1 MGRMNPT
8 PDDMECV
15 DIDAAYAAR
24 WLSRHRQHG
33 SEPRH
38 EKKFASIETA
48 MLFDMELQRRLHP
61 EARRFAVCLSSR
73 LQKKLSL
80 VEASEADIE
89 RWGIDAAATVPPGP
103 GVYKQPWGVLTEQL
117 KAVKVIEDLEKRPYA
132 KRQLHLRLAPVFTN
146 VRQAS
151 PLARPTEILKE
162 KHIPTVAVPSSYFDG
177 PVARS
182 LSTDAFFVF
191 MCLYALTDLAAF
203 GGADPGH
210 LQVRGGKFLVSR
222 DLLGVLRLDPAELF
236 DIVEDLERR
245 GLVVLVPVRLREVW
259 LPSSRTTYEWLAD
272 GADSEDET
280 YVVRPTVV
288 SGKATATSDKRQW
301 QDNEF
306 RRLPVEVTQQDGGA
320 TRIVVD
326 EFVDVPQYMAGS
338 NVVGDRL
345 GASMKAQLRKA
356 AKDLQLT
363 DVDVRVDVWDT
374 RPRALVHVY
383 KLVADAVKHVVFGD
397 DSNFVVRSIDIR
409 RGLPDREM
417 RPYIKVDV
425 HQGHDDEASYSRK
438 IYVRPTEWRPAAQ
451 RRTSPLSAWSTYSD
465 YVSTLEATVQTM
477 DMFALGVEE
486 LGSKAYEL
494 HVHIEAPASQRFDP
508 DNVALFGCDLM
519 TLWLQGRGECPAV
532 DSLVE
537 RVLITHGEGEPSVA
551 LELRPM

>member
-1 MGRMNPT
+1 
-8 PDDMECV
+8 
-15 DIDAAYAAR
+15 
-24 WLSRHRQHG
+24 LHG

-38 EKKFASIETA
+38 EKRFASIETA
-48 MLFDMELQRRLHP
+48 LLFDVELQRRLHP

-89 RWGIDAAATVPPGP
+89 RWGIDAAATVPAGP
-103 GVYKQPWGVLTEQL
+103 GVYKQPWGVLVSMLQEVNL
-117 KAVKVIEDLEKRPYA
+117 IEDLEKRPYA
-132 KRQLHLRLAPVFTN
+132 KRLLHLRLAPVFTN
-146 VRQAS
+146 VRQAG
-151 PLARPTEILKE
+151 PLERPTEILKE

-177 PVARS
+177 PVAGS
-182 LSTDAFFVF
+182 LSTDSFFVL

-222 DLLGVLRLDPAELF
+222 DLLSVLRLDPAELF

-245 GLVVLVPVRLREVW
+245 GLVVLVPVRLREVR
-259 LPSSRTTYEWLAD
+259 LPASWPTYEWLAD
-272 GADSEDET
+272 AAEGEDET

-288 SGKATATSDKRQW
+288 SGKATVTGDKRQW
-301 QDNEF
+301 QDDEV
-306 RRLPVEVTQQDGGA
+306 RQLPVEVMQQDAGS
-320 TRIVVD
+320 TRLFVN
-326 EFVDVPQYMAGS
+326 ELVDVPQYMPGS

-345 GASMKAQLRKA
+345 GASMKAQIRKA
-356 AKDLQLT
+356 TKDLQLNV
-363 DVDVRVDVWDT
+363 VDVRVDVWDT

-383 KLVADAVKHVVFGD
+383 KLMADAVKHVVFGD

-409 RGLPDREM
+409 RGPPDREM

-425 HQGHDDEASYSRK
+425 QQRDDDEASYSRK
-438 IYVRPTEWRPAAQ
+438 IYVRPAEWRPAAQ
-451 RRTSPLSAWSTYSD
+451 RRTSTLSAWATYSD
-465 YVSTLEATVQTM
+465 YVKTLEATIQTM
-477 DMFALGVEE
+477 DMPALGVEE
-486 LGSKAYEL
+486 LGSKVYEL
-494 HVHIEAPASQRFDP
+494 HVHVEAPKSKRFDP

-519 TLWLQGRGECPAV
+519 TLWLRSRGECPAV

-551 LELRPM
+551 LELRPT